1 MTHQVSEHFKT
12 EFDDGVRHVFQDR
25 GSKLLP
31 LIRNKR
37 VNPGEAAKFFV
48 AGSGTAGPKNRHDD
62 VPVMNADRSNVTVS
76 LGTYYAGEWIDEEDL
91 DAMAPD
97 DRDTAQA
104 SAAMALG
111 RKVDD
116 IIIAAL
122 AGTTETAI
130 GDYSNPMSVALAQQ
144 ARERALTL
152 EWPDQEGDW
161 LFLGSPNSILHME
174 TYKQYANAEWVG
186 GDDLPFKTKQKM
198 RWWNGMYWMSHN
210 RLPLASTD
218 NQINYLIHL
227 PTVLGAVGRDI
238 TTTISWENTKAA
250 FFVNGRVRIGS
261 GLHVTNG
268 VIPIH
273 TDNDTPFGNAT
284 NLVADA

>member
-1 MTHQVSEHFKT
+1 MSQQVSALFKT
-12 EFDDGVRHVFQDR
+12 EFDEGVRHVFQDR

-48 AGSGTAGPKNRHDD
+48 AGSGTAAPKNRHDD
-62 VPVMNADRSNVTVS
+62 VPVMNGDRSNVTVT
-76 LGTYYAGEWIDEEDL
+76 LDTYYAGEWIDEEDL

-104 SAAMALG
+104 AAAMALG

-122 AGTTETAI
+122 ADTTVSAV
-130 GDYSNPMSVALAQQ
+130 GDYSAPMSVALAQQ

-174 TYKQYANAEWVG
+174 TYKQFSNAEWVG
-186 GDDLPFKTKQKM
+186 GDDLPFKSKMKM
-198 RWWNGMYWMSHN
+198 RWWNGMFWMPHN
-210 RLPLASTD
+210 RLPLSGD
-218 NQINYLIHL
+218 DQKNYLIHL
-227 PTVLGAVGRDI
+227 PTVLGAVGRDV
-238 TTTISWENTKAA
+238 TTTISWENIKGAW
-250 FFVNGRVRIGS
+250 FVNGRVRIGA

-273 TDNDTPFGNAT
+273 TDNDTAFGNDSQYA
-284 NLVADA
+284 A